1 MHWDMRALGPGD
13 RYKIIGSCIVPRPIA
28 WISSLSADGVPNLAP
43 FSFFNAM
50 GNDPPIL
57 AIGMVKSATASLKDT
72 AANIRDTGDFV
83 VNLVKAEHAA
93 LMNATSADLPPDI
106 EEAALAGIQMEDSLC
121 ISPQRVADAPVAFEC
136 RTVHYI
142 ETGPSQVTVLAEVL
156 MSHVQDH
163 LVTDADRIHFDIEA
177 MDMIARMHGAGWYS
191 RQTNLFEM
199 LRPK

>member
-1 MHWDMRALGPGD
+1 MHWDMRALGPRD

-57 AIGMVKSATASLKDT
+57 AIGMVKSATAGFKDT

-93 LMNATSADLPPDI
+93 LMNATSADLPPEI
-106 EEAALAGIQMEDSLC
+106 EEAALAGVQMEASLC
-121 ISPQRVADAPVAFEC
+121 VSAQRVADAPVAFEC

-142 ETGPSQVTVLAEVL
+142 ETGPCQVTVLAEVL
-156 MSHVQDH
+156 MAHV
-163 LVTDADRIHFDIEA
+163 ADR
-177 MDMIARMHGAGWYS
+177 
-191 RQTNLFEM
+191 L
-199 LRPK
+199 